1 MANLP
6 DHLSVSQII
15 LYSQCSLKYRFQY
28 IDKLPKPFKAAGL
41 AFGSAIHSAI
51 SWLHNE
57 QMDGKT
63 VTLARLYKIFEA
75 DWYSQTVETEIRYK
89 NGDDAARLIMQ
100 GREILGLYFQNPV
113 ENAEA
118 TDAGFTVPLVHP
130 ENGHGL
136 SVPLEGFMDL
146 VEKGDGIVE
155 FKTSAQS
162 MNQKDVDD
170 HIQLTAYGYAY
181 ERLHQRPPKSYKI
194 IDFVKTK
201 SPKMIVL
208 ETTRRKEDYA
218 RFYGIASQVLK
229 GIVGGIFFPKAG
241 FQCAD
246 CEYEEPCKMWND
258 V

>member
-1 MANLP
+1 MASLP
-6 DHLSVSQII
+6 DHLSVSQIN

-41 AFGSAIHSAI
+41 AFGSSIHSAI

-57 QMDGKT
+57 QMDGKN

-100 GREILGLYFQNPV
+100 GREILGLYFQSPV
-113 ENAEA
+113 VSVES
-118 TDAGFTVPLVHP
+118 TDVPFTVPLVHP

-146 VEKGDGIVE
+146 VEKTDGIVE

-181 ERLHQRPPKSYKI
+181 QRLHQRMPKSYKI
-194 IDFVKTK
+194 IDFVKSK

-208 ETTRRKEDYA
+208 ETTRKKEDYA

-229 GIVGGIFFPKAG
+229 GINGGIFFPKAG
-241 FQCAD
+241 FLCAD
-246 CEYEEPCKMWND
+246 CEYEGPCKGWKEN
-258 V
+258 

>member
-1 MANLP
+1 MASLP
-6 DHLSVSQII
+6 DHLSVSQIN
-15 LYSQCSLKYRFQY
+15 LYLMCSLKYRFQY
-28 IDKLPKPFKAAGL
+28 IDKLPRPFKSANL

-51 SWLHNE
+51 SWLHKE
-57 QMDGKT
+57 KMDGNG
-63 VTLARLYKIFEA
+63 VTLARLYAIFEA
-75 DWYSQTVETEIRYK
+75 DWFSQTVETEIRFK

-100 GREILGLYFQNPV
+100 GREILGLYSQSPA

-118 TDAGFTVPLVHP
+118 TDVGFTVPLVHP

-146 VEKGDGIVE
+146 VEKNDGIVE

-162 MNQKDVDD
+162 ISQKDVDD
-170 HIQLTAYGYAY
+170 HLQLTAYGYAY

-229 GIVGGIFFPKAG
+229 GIKGGIFCPKAG
-241 FQCAD
+241 FLCAD
-246 CEYEEPCKMWND
+246 CEYEGPCQKWRED
-258 V
+258 

>member
-1 MANLP
+1 MASLP
-6 DHLSVSQII
+6 DHLSVSQIN

-28 IDKLPKPFKAAGL
+28 IDKLPRPFKAAGL

-57 QMDGKT
+57 QTDGKN

-75 DWYSQTVETEIRYK
+75 DWFSQTVETEIRYK
-89 NGDDAARLIMQ
+89 NGDDAGRLIMK
-100 GREILGLYFQNPV
+100 GREILGLYFQSPV
-113 ENAEA
+113 VSVEA
-118 TDAGFTVPLVHP
+118 TDVPFTVPLVHP

-146 VEKGDGIVE
+146 MEVGGGIVE

-170 HIQLTAYGYAY
+170 HLQLTAYGYAY

-208 ETTRRKEDYA
+208 ETTRRREDYA

-229 GIVGGIFFPKAG
+229 GIKGGIFFPRAG
-241 FQCAD
+241 FLCAD
-246 CEYEEPCKMWND
+246 CEFEGPCND
-258 V
+258 WFDG